1 LPDKSNFQ
9 PLMTIFLTDNTKPD
23 DIKQIV
29 DSEYVYAVK
38 LYPSGATTNSEQ
50 GVTAIEKVY
59 PVLEQMQKYDVPL
72 LVHGEVTTPEV
83 DHFDREAVFIDRI
96 LRPLLERLPGLRVVF
111 EHITT
116 KEAVDCVSDGPDCLA
131 ATITPQH
138 LMFNRTQLFSGGL
151 QVHNY
156 CLPILKREQHRRAVL
171 EAAVSG
177 NPRFF
182 LGTDSAPHAKKEK
195 ESACGCAGIYSAHS
209 ALELY
214 AQVFE
219 DKGRL
224 ETFEA
229 FSSINGARFYGL
241 PQNTDTVTL
250 VKQSWQVPE
259 SIPFA
264 EGEVVPMMAGETLRW
279 KLLAS

>member
-1 LPDKSNFQ
+1 
-9 PLMTIFLTDNTKPD
+9 
-23 DIKQIV
+23 
-29 DSEYVYAVK
+29 
-38 LYPSGATTNSEQ
+38 
-50 GVTAIEKVY
+50 
-59 PVLEQMQKYDVPL
+59 
-72 LVHGEVTTPEV
+72 
-83 DHFDREAVFIDRI
+83 
-96 LRPLLERLPGLRVVF
+96 
-111 EHITT
+111 
-116 KEAVDCVSDGPDCLA
+116 
-131 ATITPQH
+131 
-138 LMFNRTQLFSGGL
+138 
-151 QVHNY
+151 
-156 CLPILKREQHRRAVL
+156 VL